1 MDTLNLNQQ
10 PPTYPAPI
18 LNRYVPTEGRARL
31 LIVLLILNA
40 VVSLLSAGVSALGLL
55 FPISETEEITDPVV
69 LAVGLLQ
76 IGVAL
81 ISIVVYIATAVVFLM
96 WLYRAYENLPSFGV
110 PRREIKYSSGWAV
123 GSFFIP
129 FVSLVVP
136 YRAVKELWKKSVP
149 NASRMF
155 GDLSV
160 PGYFPLWWAV
170 WLISSIANQAHLRLE
185 FREAITAETSYTL
198 GIVIGLIDVLSA
210 VLALMVVRE
219 IEKQQTES
227 SKLLS
232 QPQMDMQPPGPPVF
246 EPPLSLEQA

>member
-1 MDTLNLNQQ
+1 MDTLNLNPQ
-10 PPTYPAPI
+10 PQTYPAPL
-18 LNRYVPTEGRARL
+18 LNRYMPTGGRARIVIIL
-31 LIVLLILNA
+31 LIVNA
-40 VVSLLSAGVSALGLL
+40 VVSLFSAGVSALGLL

-110 PRREIKYSSGWAV
+110 PRNEIRYSSGWAV

-136 YRAVKELWKKSVP
+136 YRAVKELWRKSVP
-149 NASRMF
+149 NTSRMF
-155 GDLSV
+155 SDLSV
-160 PGYFPLWWAV
+160 PGYFPVWWAV
-170 WLISSIANQAHLRLE
+170 WLISNFVNQTHFRLE
-185 FREAITAETSYTL
+185 FRGTITPETSYIF
-198 GIVIGLIDVLSA
+198 GIVIGFIDVFSA
-210 VLALMVVRE
+210 VLAVMVVRE

-227 SKLLS
+227 SKLVS
-232 QPQMDMQPPGPPVF
+232 QQQMDLQPPSPPVF
-246 EPPLSLEQA
+246 EQPLSFEQA